1 MAGSRMIELAGPA
14 RVKRLAEGVNV
25 RIVRKHK
32 TREIVEVQLLDYGDD
47 SQRKELWANPRKL
60 SIDTDNDQNPSGVWM
75 LKPLFLVDSGTASG

>member
-47 SQRKELWANPRKL
+47 SRRKELWANPRKL
-60 SIDTDNDQNPSGVWM
+60 SIDSENDENPAGTWM
-75 LKPLFLVDSGTASG
+75 LKPLMLVSG